1 MQCKTECTAESVE
14 PTPTGAE
21 QVNRE
26 QLVCSCDL
34 MRLSIV
40 FWTTTLLS
48 KIPGSPVSPG
58 ASQMSKLEQLILD
71 VSLALINHTVRL
83 QSCAVEPSLSSHH
96 GAKSETLTMA
106 SCHEL
111 IDELSAQ
118 LLRTAEVLLKAVN
131 RLKRRWIEPATQ
143 SCIPRQADVSLSSN
157 AVPATAT
164 QDADPRETLTGAA
177 RMLQPQQTTQAVP
190 LPQFNHAVSKN
201 SQSALYAYLRKQF
214 GQDTVRHQGSTKLP
228 KRVRRG

>member
-1 MQCKTECTAESVE
+1 MQCKTECTAEGIEHTSSRV
-14 PTPTGAE
+14 G

-26 QLVCSCDL
+26 QLVYLCDL
-34 MRLSIV
+34 WGRSIA
-40 FWTTTLLS
+40 FWTTSLLYKAHRS
-48 KIPGSPVSPG
+48 SVPMRT
-58 ASQMSKLEQLILD
+58 SQTTKLEELTLVASI
-71 VSLALINHTVRL
+71 ALTQCTMRL
-83 QSCAVEPSLSSHH
+83 QSHAFESSLAAPNPADS
-96 GAKSETLTMA
+96 KSQTMA
-106 SCHEL
+106 SCHEI
-111 IDELSAQ
+111 IDEMSAQ
-118 LLRTAEVLLKAVN
+118 LLKTSEVLLKAVN
-131 RLKRRWIEPATQ
+131 GLKRRWIEPATQ

-214 GQDTVRHQGSTKLP
+214 AQNTGAHRATTKLQ
-228 KRVRRG
+228 KRVQRT